1 MKNPLADMPKSLRWA
16 WLGYVVSRFYF
27 YVCFSAPASD
37 VEVYYRYALAGVDRG
52 LIPYQQIDKLEYPP
66 VAYWFMLWPRY
77 AMSER
82 FDDPFPTLKEWIS
95 QLLAYDIRFRGLM
108 TLCDVAAF
116 ALFVAIVRR
125 RKPERLIWCMWG
137 YTLTTSFLGFV
148 LFERLDPGLTLAL
161 MGWAYACVRADA
173 PGEQR
178 RDLWSIVAYAALG
191 LGISYKLIPVLLAP
205 FALLVDVSRLWRRE
219 QTPRWWLGP
228 IVFLLMALAPYA
240 YYYALVGNDLG
251 RLFAF
256 HADRGVEIEAVYA
269 TVMMFASPA
278 AELQPYYDYGCW
290 NLGGVWER
298 PLAQAATPLLIIVLG
313 VLGLRCLYQA
323 FLGRGFGRVDAYLA
337 GTVVI
342 PIAVALSKVF
352 SIQYLVWV
360 LPLLILAAAEFCRE
374 GTFRT
379 IVVTSIVAAVLSGFI
394 FPFHFVESMNIMPY
408 SEQRPAFWTLVES
421 RDPPRAVPTEEKR
434 KWSEDGPPPP
444 ENLSRPAQPHLGR
457 LNDHGPPW
465 WAMNLR
471 NVLYV
476 ACVLTV
482 TAAWWKAT
490 RRRIESAN

>member
-1 MKNPLADMPKSLRWA
+1 MKNLLAGMPRSLRWA
-16 WLGYVVSRFYF
+16 WLGYIVSRFYF

-52 LIPYQQIDKLEYPP
+52 LMPYQQIEKLEYPP

-82 FDDPFPTLKEWIS
+82 FVDPYPTLKEWIA

-108 TLCDVAAF
+108 TLCDVVAF
-116 ALFVAIVRR
+116 ALFVGIVKRR
-125 RKPERLIWCMWG
+125 RPDRLTWCMWG

-161 MGWAYACVRADA
+161 MGWAYGSLRADD
-173 PGEQR
+173 PDEKR
-178 RDLWSIVAYAALG
+178 RDLWTVVAYAALG

-205 FALLVDVSRLWRRE
+205 FALLVDFARLFRRE
-219 QTPRWWLGP
+219 HTPRWWLGP
-228 IVFLLMALAPYA
+228 LVFFATALGPYA
-240 YYYALVGNDLG
+240 YYYALVGKDLG
-251 RLFAF
+251 RMFAF

-269 TVMMFASPA
+269 TVMMFAAPA

-290 NLGGVWER
+290 NLGGAWER
-298 PLAQAATPLLIIVLG
+298 PLAHAATPLLIGVLG

-323 FLGRGFGRVDAYLA
+323 FLGRGYRRVDAYLA

-342 PIAVALSKVF
+342 PIAVCLSKVF

-360 LPLLILAAAEFCRE
+360 FPLLILAAAEFCNERV
-374 GTFRT
+374 FRA
-379 IVVTSIVAAVLSGFI
+379 IVCTSIVSAALSGFI
-394 FPFHFVESMNIMPY
+394 FPFHFVESMNIVPY
-408 SEQRPAFWTLVES
+408 SDERPAYWTLIES
-421 RDPPRAVPTEEKR
+421 RERAQSPPPPKR
-434 KWSEDGPPPP
+434 KWTDDSPPPP
-444 ENLSRPAQPHLGR
+444 ENPSRPNEPLLGR

-465 WAMNLR
+465 WAMNIR

-476 ACVLTV
+476 GCVLTV
-482 TAAWWKAT
+482 TAAWWQQT
-490 RRRIESAN
+490 RRRVESAI